1 MSVAPQGLM
10 TGGTVGGGAVPPPPL
25 PWPAEAAVAIKAP
38 VSKDATML
46 NGRRKNFPPQEHP
59 NKGVST

>member
-1 MSVAPQGLM
+1 M